1 MQALIIIIIIVRL
14 FLTRHNTTK
23 QGRALSCDIIII
35 ITACAVYNA
44 VKYCDGADEV
54 KTSEEPGT
62 EADLLKVEVVDEVKA
77 SEDHD
82 KSLDEKAD
90 TSAVDEEQEAKA
102 EDEPRGELSVDVD
115 KESQ

>member
-1 MQALIIIIIIVRL
+1 M
-14 FLTRHNTTK
+14 
-23 QGRALSCDIIII
+23 
-35 ITACAVYNA
+35 YNA